1 MVNFYTLVFCLLY
14 IFDAYAQDLVI
25 QSTTSTRD
33 SGLYEYLL
41 PQYPQRDTLSIKVVA
56 VGTGQAII
64 NAKNCDGDLLI
75 VHDKNRELEFLDK
88 GYGIKR
94 HSLMY
99 NDFVI
104 VGPSSDPA
112 SINNSNSPEY
122 AFLSIAETK
131 SNFISRSDSS
141 GTHSAEMSIWSK
153 SSMNPLP
160 YSGKW
165 YFETGQ
171 GMGPSLN
178 IAIAKNAYIF
188 TDRSSWLKYKNKR
201 NHRILYDNKD
211 KLRNE
216 YGIIL
221 VNYNRCKNMN
231 KKNASDLY
239 NWIVSDAAKRHI
251 NSYKIDGQ
259 QVFYTD

>member
-1 MVNFYTLVFCLLY
+1 
-14 IFDAYAQDLVI
+14 
-25 QSTTSTRD
+25 
-33 SGLYEYLL
+33 
-41 PQYPQRDTLSIKVVA
+41 
-56 VGTGQAII
+56 
-64 NAKNCDGDLLI
+64 
-75 VHDKNRELEFLDK
+75 
-88 GYGIKR
+88 
-94 HSLMY
+94 
-99 NDFVI
+99 
-104 VGPSSDPA
+104 
-112 SINNSNSPEY
+112 
-122 AFLSIAETK
+122 
-131 SNFISRSDSS
+131 
-141 GTHSAEMSIWSK
+141 
-153 SSMNPLP
+153 MNPLP

-211 KLRNE
+211 KLKNE